1 MRKVAGWTLVELLV
15 VVAIMSIMLALM
27 LSTYMSALGVA
38 DRAACLNFQ
47 RQLKLF
53 RLAGEDGLEFRDG
66 KPYLGGIRV
75 VGRCYDCHPSIP

>member
-1 MRKVAGWTLVELLV
+1 MGWTLVELLV
-15 VVAIMSIMLALM
+15 VMAIISILLALVM
-27 LSTYMSALGVA
+27 PAYANALSMA

-53 RLAGEDGLEFRDG
+53 QLAGERGMEFRDG

-75 VGRCYDCHPSIP
+75 ADSCYDCHPSVP